1 MQVSDIAKWALL
13 IAGAIA
19 LIALI
24 VALPFVQYID
34 LGQFGSLINDI
45 VEVVGNAFQNARGLL
60 NNFLTPFGR
69 GLATGI
75 LVYLIGKWAIT
86 IGIKITAWIYHF
98 IFK

>member
-1 MQVSDIAKWALL
+1 MADIAKWALL
-13 IAGAIA
+13 IAGAIV

-24 VALPFVQYID
+24 VALPFVEFID
-34 LGQFGSLINDI
+34 VGQFGDLIGDI
-45 VEVVGNAFQNARGLL
+45 VAVAGTAFRGARGLI

-69 GLATGI
+69 GVLTGVLA
-75 LVYLIGKWAIT
+75 YLIGKWAIT

>member
-1 MQVSDIAKWALL
+1 MSNIAKWGLL

-24 VALPFVQYID
+24 VALPFVQFID
-34 LGQFGSLINDI
+34 FGEFGVLINNI
-45 VEVVGNAFQNARGLL
+45 VTVVGGAFTKARGLI
-60 NNFLTPFGR
+60 NCFLTPFGR
-69 GLATGI
+69 GLLSGI
-75 LVYLIGKWAIT
+75 LVYLFGKWAIT

>member
-1 MQVSDIAKWALL
+1 MSDIAKWGLL
-13 IAGAIA
+13 IAGALV

-24 VALPFVQYID
+24 VALPFVEFINV
-34 LGQFGSLINDI
+34 GQFASLINNI
-45 VEVVGNAFQNARGLL
+45 TSVVGSAFQWARGLI

-69 GLATGI
+69 TLLTGLMA
-75 LVYLIGKWAIT
+75 YLFGKFAIT

>member
-1 MQVSDIAKWALL
+1 MSDIAKWALL
-13 IAGAIA
+13 VVGAIA
-19 LIALI
+19 LIGLI

-34 LGQFGSLINDI
+34 VGEFGDLLNDI
-45 VEVVGNAFQNARGLL
+45 LSVVGNAFQSARGLI

-69 GLATGI
+69 GLLSGI
-75 LVYLIGKWAIT
+75 LIYLFGKWAIN

>member
-1 MQVSDIAKWALL
+1 MSDIAKWVLL

-19 LIALI
+19 LIVLI
-24 VALPFVQYID
+24 VALPFVEFINV
-34 LGQFGSLINDI
+34 GQFGDLLGDI
-45 VEVVGNAFQNARGLL
+45 VTVVGTAFRGARGLI

-69 GLATGI
+69 TILTGI

-86 IGIKITAWIYHF
+86 VGIKITAWIYHF